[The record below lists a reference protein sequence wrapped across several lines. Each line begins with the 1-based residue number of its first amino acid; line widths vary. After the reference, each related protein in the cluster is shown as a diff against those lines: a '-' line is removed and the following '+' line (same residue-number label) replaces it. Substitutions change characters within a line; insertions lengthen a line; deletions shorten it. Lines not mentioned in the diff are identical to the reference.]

1 MKFKVYF
8 KHSDGTPDE
17 IVISGDTIE
26 EIKEKKNREMIARN
40 ATYIGS
46 EKLSDSIED

>member
-8 KHSDGTPDE
+8 THSDGTPDE
-17 IVISGDTIE
+17 IIISGNTIE

-40 ATYIGS
+40 AIYTGS
-46 EKLSDSIED
+46 EKLSDDLED